1 MRHSTV
7 NGDRPRMGQK
17 KKRYYVGSI
26 KARRGSDWV
35 SAHFTKRD
43 MTVAFTV
50 YRQWPST
57 WESEG
62 VEREIIQRLKKAKF
76 DVVPL
81 EDWGFIDRPISQTFR
96 NGVSNEVPA
105 IYEDRSDQRRPDVK
119 HLVQL
124 VVVGGPKAPRL
135 HFQGESSGVRPEWA

>member
-1 MRHSTV
+1 
-7 NGDRPRMGQK
+7 MGQK

-43 MTVAFTV
+43 MAVAFTV

-62 VEREIIQRLKKAKF
+62 VEREIIQRLNKAKF
-76 DVVPL
+76 EVVPV
-81 EDWGFIDRPISQTFR
+81 ENWGFIDRHISLMFR
-96 NGVSNEVPA
+96 NGVSNKVPA
-105 IYEDRSDQRRPDVK
+105 LCEDKSDNTCPDVE

-124 VVVGGPKAPRL
+124 VVVGGSEASRL
-135 HFQGESSGVRPEWA
+135 HFQGEGSTVRPEWA